1 MYTNKYCED
10 EKTALVR
17 PKFQLQSCD
26 ILEKERKASIKRF
39 NQNEMIANPE
49 KFQAMVLGRPKQKKA
64 MKLKIN
70 GAEIKSQYQVEIGNE
85 LNFDNHISN
94 IC

>member
-1 MYTNKYCED
+1 
-10 EKTALVR
+10 
-17 PKFQLQSCD
+17 
-26 ILEKERKASIKRF
+26 
-39 NQNEMIANPE
+39 MIANPE

-85 LNFDNHISN
+85 LNFDNRISN